1 MNLIKILKKK
11 IMLKR
16 MEDIDKR
23 ILDKKKK
30 KYKKKIVEARI
41 KQIEK

>member
-23 ILDKKKK
+23 ILDKKKSQQEENLK
-30 KYKKKIVEARI
+30 K
-41 KQIEK
+41 Q

>member
-1 MNLIKILKKK
+1 MN
-11 IMLKR
+11 
-16 MEDIDKR
+16 DIDKR

>member
-23 ILDKKKK
+23 ILDKKKI
-30 KYKKKIVEARI
+30 KI
-41 KQIEK
+41 

>member
-23 ILDKKKK
+23 ILDKKKSQQEENLK
-30 KYKKKIVEARI
+30 KTVEARI
-41 KQIEK
+41 K